1 MTCFFENG
9 CGCTLFDGKPCYTAF
24 TREHICSIRDQSSSF
39 DRHDRY
45 NVLFGHVMATVKA
58 SDTVGTRGHP
68 TKNRLR
74 NSGEFLHEGMKVKI
88 FISKR
93 SYLCFQICRTTY
105 FFLNTIGRKVYQRAK
120 DQYLTNGLPP
130 ISHGNAKRLPS
141 HGFATVDIR
150 QVTTFLTN
158 YSQANAILL
167 PGRVAMHK
175 RSDVQLLPT
184 HTTKNSV

>member
-1 MTCFFENG
+1 M
-9 CGCTLFDGKPCYTAF
+9 
-24 TREHICSIRDQSSSF
+24 
-39 DRHDRY
+39 
-45 NVLFGHVMATVKA
+45 
-58 SDTVGTRGHP
+58 
-68 TKNRLR
+68 
-74 NSGEFLHEGMKVKI
+74 
-88 FISKR
+88 
-93 SYLCFQICRTTY
+93 
-105 FFLNTIGRKVYQRAK
+105 YQRAK

-184 HTTKNSV
+184 HTTKNSVWNSYVKACGTLTFKLASYRTFCRIWQLYKPMLIITTPKSDLCWTCQKNSNAITESANKSVVEKMEVMLLYIMC